1 MSADYQ
7 VHITKQSLH
16 ERFNQRAVNFLKAA
30 IEQVLAAQLSIRK
43 GSVKLKS
50 FMRILIKDSTCFQIS
65 PHLKSYYP
73 GSGGDG
79 SDAALRIQFE
89 YDLLS
94 GTITD
99 LSVSAFNCQD
109 STNSVDTLGK
119 VKPGDLII
127 RDLAYIRL
135 DVLTHIEACGA
146 SHLSRLPVTTNVYV
160 IDKQGEFQPID
171 LSEITAYMKKNN
183 LTIRQI
189 EVYLGKEYR
198 LPVRLIIERLPEA
211 QVAIRLRKANEIAL
225 KKGRKVSRRYK
236 AKIHLN
242 LFITNTTPEQIP
254 MTQVWPL
261 YRLRWQ
267 IELIFKIWK
276 SICDID
282 KVKKVKLHRL
292 ECYIYGRLLYIILGW
307 KILWAMS
314 ERLFSQTGNI
324 LSFYKAYRYIRS
336 RTHELSAIVRG
347 QSKDL
352 PGYLSGLYRL
362 CVSYFQLEKRK
373 QEPTSLEILLTYAN
387 HS

>member
-1 MSADYQ
+1 MMFQHKLLGKEGLIQLVSNMSAGYQ

-30 IEQVLAAQLSIRK
+30 IEQVLAAQLWSGK
-43 GSVKLKS
+43 GSVKPKS
-50 FMRILIKDSTCFQIS
+50 FMRILIKDSICFQIS
-65 PHLKSYYP
+65 PHRKSYYH

-79 SDAALRIQFE
+79 SEAALRIQFE

-99 LSVSAFNCQD
+99 LSVSAFKCQD

-127 RDLAYIRL
+127 RDLAS
-135 DVLTHIEACGA
+135 IEACGA

-171 LSEITAYMKKNN
+171 LSEITAYMKKNS

-198 LPVRLIIERLPEA
+198 LPVRLIIERHPEA

-236 AKIHLN
+236 DKIQLN
-242 LFITNTTPEQIP
+242 LFITNATPEQIP
-254 MTQVWPL
+254 MT
-261 YRLRWQ
+261 
-267 IELIFKIWK
+267 
-276 SICDID
+276 
-282 KVKKVKLHRL
+282 
-292 ECYIYGRLLYIILGW
+292 
-307 KILWAMS
+307 
-314 ERLFSQTGNI
+314 
-324 LSFYKAYRYIRS
+324 
-336 RTHELSAIVRG
+336 
-347 QSKDL
+347 
-352 PGYLSGLYRL
+352 
-362 CVSYFQLEKRK
+362 
-373 QEPTSLEILLTYAN
+373 
-387 HS
+387 